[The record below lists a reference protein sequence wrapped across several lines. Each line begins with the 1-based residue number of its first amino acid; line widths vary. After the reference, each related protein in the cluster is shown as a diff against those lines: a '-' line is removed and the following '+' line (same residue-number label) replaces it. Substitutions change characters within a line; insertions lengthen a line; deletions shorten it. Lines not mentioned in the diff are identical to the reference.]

1 MLTKR
6 LFKIVFVFFC
16 LLNSSLTADTVT
28 AITYLPGPMIL
39 SEDLIR
45 KNPNVSITSIEVKGL
60 SRISDSTLTSIIEL
74 KIGEQLKTIDLE
86 EARRRLL
93 RTNLF
98 ESIMFYYQ
106 PKPEGYKIIIKVEE
120 IPHVELIPYF
130 SLSRGAIITGGATIS
145 SRVQGSTSELVGTTV
160 WQRGGV
166 TGRLGYVNPELYDG
180 NGTFSLFFSGGYGE
194 HSHSYTNGTEL
205 RTFSGYEGALSSK
218 LIFNQN
224 RSFQPGLSLE
234 YEMLDLYS
242 SWDPHYELAESS
254 EMLGVG
260 ATLTYDTTYFV
271 YYYREGSKIS
281 LNLSRGFIIGP
292 RTGDLY
298 GSFSAIKRFPSIFRQ
313 NCSVYAK
320 AGFNLTDPLHYNDLY
335 GPGFRVLPMEN
346 TVDRLYSSAAVEYEL
361 PVSQPSFGT
370 LTTFG
375 FLETGYY
382 SPRQSSHELFLGPG
396 LGFRFYA
403 SRVEAPVF
411 GFHAGLNTLTLT
423 IQSEFFIGMQ
433 F

>member
-1 MLTKR
+1 MLPQR
-6 LFKIVFVFFC
+6 LFKILCVLFC
-16 LLNSSLTADTVT
+16 LLDSPLIADTGT
-28 AITYLPGPMIL
+28 TITYLPGPMIL
-39 SEDLIR
+39 SEDIIR

-60 SRISDSTLTSIIEL
+60 SRISASTLTSVIDL
-74 KIGEQLKTIDLE
+74 NRGEPLHTIDLE
-86 EARRRLL
+86 QSRSRLL
-93 RTNLF
+93 QTNLF
-98 ESIMFYYQ
+98 ESVLFYYQ
-106 PKPEGYKIIIKVEE
+106 PNPEGYEVIIKVEE
-120 IPHVELIPYF
+120 TPHLELIPYF
-130 SLSRGAIITGGATIS
+130 SLSRGAIVTGGATIS

-160 WQRGGV
+160 WQRGGL

-194 HSHSYTNGTEL
+194 RSHSYTDGTEL

-224 RSFQPGLSLE
+224 RSFQPGLRLE

-242 SWDPHYELAESS
+242 SWDPHSKLAESS

-271 YYYREGSKIS
+271 YYYRQGSEIS
-281 LNLSRGFIIGP
+281 LHLSRGFIIGP

-298 GSFSAIKRFPSIFRQ
+298 GGFSAEKTFPSIFRH
-313 NCSVYAK
+313 NYSVYAK
-320 AGFNLTDPLHYNDLY
+320 AGFNFTDPLHYNDLY

-370 LTTFG
+370 LTTFA
-375 FLETGYY
+375 FIETGYY
-382 SPRQSSHELFLGPG
+382 SPMQSSHEPYIGPG